1 MKPLRTLAL
10 LTCLLA
16 LGCRSNPARF
26 TDVPCTCGQP
36 AADIEGCAH
45 EACVRGTRNPDNPD
59 CVCGSLTIP
68 K

>member
-1 MKPLRTLAL
+1 MKLLRTLAL
-10 LTCLLA
+10 SFLVLPLA
-16 LGCRSNPARF
+16 CHSNAPRA
-26 TDVPCTCGQP
+26 DVPCTCRQR

-45 EACVRGTRNPDNPD
+45 APCLSGHRNPDNPD